1 MAGIERKGTFKVE
14 ALKAIERE
22 MQAAWDDEKL
32 HESNAVSTGQ
42 DKFMTTFPYP
52 YMNGRLHLGH
62 TFTFTKNEFATRFQV
77 RKIVRK

>member
-1 MAGIERKGTFKVE
+1 MAGNERKGTFKVE

-22 MQAAWDDEKL
+22 MQAAWDEEKL
-32 HESNAVSTGQ
+32 HESNADAATQ

-62 TFTFTKNEFATRFQV
+62 TFTLTKCEFATRFQV
-77 RKIVRK
+77 RTDY